1 MKGKT
6 QVPDGWEV
14 VRLAN
19 VAEIVMGQSPPGST
33 VSEWDGDSRVDTGLP
48 FIQGNAEFGDI
59 SPQPA
64 KWCGRPL
71 KIAERGDTLI
81 SVRAPVG
88 EVNRA
93 GERTAIGRGLAAI
106 RFTSA
111 DSHFGW
117 HIVNRAKHEFDRV
130 TQGSTFQA
138 IGGNELRALSVFL
151 PPPPEQRAIS
161 AVLDSIDEAIERT
174 DAVIA
179 TTERLRDAL
188 LHELLT
194 RGVPGWHSEW
204 KEAPGIGTIPACW
217 EVVRLGEVYEVQL
230 GKMLSPKARQGRNPR
245 PYLTNRN
252 VRWGDFDL
260 SDLSAMDFD
269 HREIEKFQLRP
280 GDLLVCEGGDTGR
293 AAIWLGEIADCYY
306 QKALHR
312 LRPIDENVI
321 SEFMLAVL
329 MSYATKG
336 ILLEHSERT
345 SISHLTRERLLR
357 MRIAN
362 PSRPEQEH
370 IVAVLRSAAT
380 RIRNAQAER
389 DALAV
394 LKTSA
399 AAALLTGSLRVS
411 AWEG

>member
-138 IGGNELRALSVFL
+138 IGGNELRSLSVFL